1 MAATRVEVPGELVAF
16 AGELAD
22 AAGAVILRYW
32 RTPIEVVS
40 KMDAGRPVAE
50 SPVTAADR
58 GAEEAMRALIAARY
72 PAHAV
77 VGEECGTTGD
87 PDTAEWTWVLDPVDG
102 TKSFITGKPLFG
114 TLIALLRFKEPA
126 LGVVDQ
132 CVLKERWVGANGA
145 TTLNSA
151 PARAAHAPEVP
162 LGEAMVYATTP
173 EMFAPGFE
181 ARAFAGL
188 RKRVKRTLYG
198 CDCYAYAL
206 CASGFVGLVCEADL
220 QPYDYLALV
229 PVVAGAGGKI
239 TDWRGAPLGWGD
251 ASGGRVLAAA
261 TPELHAAALAA
272 LATPPRDD
280 RLLVVAAAAALGA
293 LLGALAARAR
303 R

>member
-1 MAATRVEVPGELVAF
+1 MAAPGVEVPGELVAF

-22 AAGAVILRYW
+22 AAGAVILKYW
-32 RTPIEVVS
+32 RKPIEVVS
-40 KMDAGRPVAE
+40 KIDAGRPVAE

-72 PAHAV
+72 PRRRRRRVRRDGRPGDRRVDLGPGPRRRHEV
-77 VGEECGTTGD
+77 VHHGQAALRHVNRAPPLQGAG
-87 PDTAEWTWVLDPVDG
+87 PRRRRPVRVAG
-102 TKSFITGKPLFG
+102 
-114 TLIALLRFKEPA
+114 A
-126 LGVVDQ
+126 LGRRQRRDDPQ
-132 CVLKERWVGANGA
+132 RR
-145 TTLNSA
+145 
-151 PARAAHAPEVP
+151 ARARARAPRC

-173 EMFAPGFE
+173 EMFAPGSRP
-181 ARAFAGL
+181 APAGL
-188 RKRVKRTLYG
+188 AAAKRTLYG

-261 TPELHAAALAA
+261 TPKLHAAALAA
-272 LATPPRDD
+272 LAKPPRDD
-280 RLLVVAAAAALGA
+280 RVLVFAAGAALGA